1 MLKQRLL
8 TALVLGG
15 LIVWG
20 ILALPTAYLALVF
33 ALFALI
39 GAWEWGRMSGFQH
52 LGARMIYVVCVAVL
66 LTACWFALQSM
77 VFSRAIIYAAV
88 LWWLVAWVWLLNYP
102 LGEHNTA
109 FTYVLKGA
117 AGALVL
123 VPTWSAL
130 VILHRGALHGP
141 VWVLFVV
148 ALAWV
153 ADSGAY
159 VAGRRW
165 GRHKLASRVSPG
177 KTWEGVYGALL
188 SVLVYAT
195 LMGFLLGI
203 RDGRLFAFI
212 ALSLCLVPVSVVG
225 DLFESMLKRHQGL
238 KDSGQLLPGHGGM
251 LDRIDSLT
259 AAAPA
264 FVLGLLWL
272 NIPT

>member
-20 ILALPTAYLALVF
+20 ILALPTAYLAVVF

-39 GAWEWGRMSGFQH
+39 GAWEWSRMSGYQH
-52 LGARMIYVVCVAVL
+52 PGARVAYVACTAVL
-66 LTACWFALQSM
+66 LVGCWFALQSM
-77 VFSRAIIYAAV
+77 ILTRAIIYAAV
-88 LWWLVAWVWLLNYP
+88 LWWLAAWVWLLNFP
-102 LGEHNTA
+102 LGQRNTGL
-109 FTYVLKGA
+109 TYVLKGA

-123 VPTWSAL
+123 APTWSAL
-130 VILHRGALHGP
+130 VILHRGAPHGP

-165 GRHKLASRVSPG
+165 GRHKLAPRVSPG
-177 KTWEGVYGALL
+177 KTWEGVYGALV

-203 RDGRLFAFI
+203 RDVKLLAFI

>member
-20 ILALPTAYLALVF
+20 ILALPTGYLALVF

-39 GAWEWGRMSGFQH
+39 GGWEWSRMSGFQRPQ
-52 LGARMIYVVCVAVL
+52 ARVIYVACVAVL
-66 LTACWFALQSM
+66 LVACWFALQSL
-77 VFSRAIIYAAV
+77 VWSQTIIYAAV
-88 LWWLVAWVWLLNYP
+88 LWWLVAWIWLLNYP
-102 LGEHNTA
+102 LGQRNSGLMC
-109 FTYVLKGA
+109 VLKGA
-117 AGALVL
+117 AGVLAL

-130 VILHRGALHGP
+130 LILHRVAPHGP
-141 VWVLFVV
+141 AWVLFIV

-165 GRHKLASRVSPG
+165 GRHKLAPRVSPG

-188 SVLVYAT
+188 SVFVYAT
-195 LMGFLLGI
+195 LMGFLLGM
-203 RDGRLFAFI
+203 RDAKLLTFI

-225 DLFESMLKRHQGL
+225 DLFESMLKRHRGL